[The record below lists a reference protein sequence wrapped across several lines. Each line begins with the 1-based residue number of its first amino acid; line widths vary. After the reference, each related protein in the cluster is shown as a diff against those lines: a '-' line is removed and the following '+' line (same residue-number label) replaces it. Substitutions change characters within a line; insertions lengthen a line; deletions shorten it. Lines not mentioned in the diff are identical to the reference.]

1 MMSHRPSSSA
11 HTTPHLWG
19 LSLWVN
25 YGGLSTT
32 SSTDTAEPAAERLGP
47 LPPSSSAPLCPT
59 SARSLK
65 PPGFSFHPG
74 RCPVEISSPAVE
86 SKLVSLGL
94 PTPCCHL
101 VAPLPLSPLAASMSP
116 SDNPR
121 QGPQT
126 DVTSLGGQ
134 RMSRSPD
141 PQLPP
146 EERFLQERVG
156 PRATDQAPAARESQP
171 AKASPQLLAGNRPYY

>member
-1 MMSHRPSSSA
+1 MFTKAGNTAYSRPVFRNKNGRSLSSPIFLNKIWQQRARGMTSHRPTSSA

-25 YGGLSTT
+25 HGGLSMT
-32 SSTDTAEPAAERLGP
+32 SSTDTAEPAADRLGP
-47 LPPSSSAPLCPT
+47 PPPSTSAPLCPT

-74 RCPVEISSPAVE
+74 RCPVEISFPAVE
-86 SKLVSLGL
+86 SKSLSLGL
-94 PTPCCHL
+94 PTPSYHL
-101 VAPLPLSPLAASMSP
+101 VAPLPLPLAASMSP

-121 QGPQT
+121 QGPPT

-141 PQLPP
+141 PQLLP
-146 EERFLQERVG
+146 
-156 PRATDQAPAARESQP
+156 
-171 AKASPQLLAGNRPYY
+171 